1 MKNDVKNTPLNAE
14 LIYEYLRNT
23 ELFPIGHIA
32 SSEQYLATI
41 EREHKRLRGLPS
53 TAKRPHRVLK
63 SCLKSL
69 KNRGYY
75 KLRFRNMWE
84 RIEFDI
90 NKNKK
95 RSDSDDAALI
105 AATAAVTAA
114 TAATIPIIIS

>member
-1 MKNDVKNTPLNAE
+1 MKSDIKNMPLTE
-14 LIYEYLRNT
+14 GLLFKYLRNT
-23 ELFPIGHIA
+23 ELFPFGHIA

-53 TAKRPHRVLK
+53 TAKRPQRVLK
-63 SCLKSL
+63 SCLKTL
-69 KNRGYY
+69 KNLGYY
-75 KLRFRNMWE
+75 KRRFRNRWE

-114 TAATIPIIIS
+114 TAATIIIS